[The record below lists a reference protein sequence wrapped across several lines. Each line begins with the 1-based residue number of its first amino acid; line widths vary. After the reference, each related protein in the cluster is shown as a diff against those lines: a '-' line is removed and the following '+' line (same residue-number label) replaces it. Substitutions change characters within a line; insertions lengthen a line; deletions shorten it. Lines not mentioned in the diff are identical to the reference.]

1 VTIRVGIDYDEP
13 IFPWY
18 DYAHGVSIEA
28 GLTTPEADPPTGWD
42 PTTTYGCTLDEW
54 IAVLDAEVDK
64 GEHGMYGMPPKHES
78 LEAMNRFHKE
88 YPNVELFIATA
99 RGSFGEKGEEI
110 KRLTRLQVAQYHMPV
125 EAVIFNKDKGQ
136 IVMDYDLD
144 FFLDDRPGNW
154 ESAARAGSFSVLYDE
169 RWNQDVSTRLR
180 VHSLHEFL
188 FNYVSRCVL
197 VGG

>member
-1 VTIRVGIDYDEP
+1 
-13 IFPWY
+13 
-18 DYAHGVSIEA
+18 
-28 GLTTPEADPPTGWD
+28 
-42 PTTTYGCTLDEW
+42 
-54 IAVLDAEVDK
+54 
-64 GEHGMYGMPPKHES
+64 
-78 LEAMNRFHKE
+78 
-88 YPNVELFIATA
+88 
-99 RGSFGEKGEEI
+99 
-110 KRLTRLQVAQYHMPV
+110 
-125 EAVIFNKDKGQ
+125 
-136 IVMDYDLD
+136 MDYDLD